1 MGRVNRGLSFSPIDA
16 AKVAIILFGAVAVI
30 WIFMIRPYTYD
41 WQAARQ
47 TTGTVKT
54 LMSNSNV
61 IGGAYINA
69 LITLEGGASTIVR
82 VPLDE
87 DIRAGYNVVLNV
99 LEDADN
105 PARRSYEYATKKV
118 IRKP

>member
-1 MGRVNRGLSFSPIDA
+1 MGRRTAGLSFSPKDM
-16 AKVAIILFGAVAVI
+16 AKIATILLGAVAVI
-30 WIFMIRPYTYD
+30 WFFMIRPYTYE
-41 WQAARQ
+41 WQPAGQ

-69 LITLEGGASTIVR
+69 VIIVEGGASAIVR
-82 VPLDE
+82 VPLDQ
-87 DIRAGYNVVLNV
+87 DIRAGYAVVLNV

-105 PARRSYEYATKKV
+105 PARRSYEYAARQAVST
-118 IRKP
+118 P

>member
-1 MGRVNRGLSFSPIDA
+1 MGRANTGLSFSLIDV
-16 AKVAIILFGAVAVI
+16 AKGAIILMGAVAVI
-30 WIFMIRPYTYD
+30 WVFMIRPYTYD
-41 WQAARQ
+41 WRAAGQ
-47 TTGTVKT
+47 TTGTVRT

-69 LITLEGGASTIVR
+69 VITLEGGSSVIVR

-99 LEDADN
+99 LEEADN
-105 PARRSYEYATKKV
+105 PARRSYEYAPKQE
-118 IRKP
+118 IQRP